1 MKFEGIYTPIIT
13 PFHED
18 GSVDWQG
25 YADVIEWQIDNG
37 VAGIIV
43 GGSTGEFYAMSKQ
56 ERIQQFEFAAERIN
70 KRVTLMAGVND
81 ILVGECLAISV
92 AARDAGAD
100 ALLVAAPPY
109 SLPSQSELAAHI
121 LKIADTAG
129 LPIMLYNYPGR
140 TGVEMGA
147 EFLTAVSVNPLVC
160 AIKESSGDYTRI
172 PYLTRNFPD
181 IQLIVGGEEQVLE
194 FVAWGSKAWV
204 CATGNFFPDEC
215 VKLMSTVANGD
226 FELARALMAA
236 LMPTMS
242 ALEQSG
248 KFVQSIKEGCRLQ
261 GRPSGIVR
269 PPMQAM
275 DSAMQ
280 QDVAAIITEAREAL
294 RLLFATKLSI

>member
-18 GSVDWQG
+18 GSVDWDG
-25 YADVIEWQIDNG
+25 YADVIEWQIENG

-43 GGSTGEFYAMSKQ
+43 GGSTGEFYAMSKE
-56 ERIQQFEFAAERIN
+56 ERIQQFKFAADRIN
-70 KRVTLMAGVND
+70 KRVTFMAGVND
-81 ILVGECLAISV
+81 ILVSECLSISA

-109 SLPSQSELAAHI
+109 SLPSESELACHV
-121 LKIADTAG
+121 LKIADTTG

-140 TGVEMGA
+140 TGVEMGE
-147 EFLTAVSVNPLVC
+147 EFLTAISKNPLVC
-160 AIKESSGDYTRI
+160 AIKESSGDYSRI
-172 PYLTRNFPD
+172 PYLTRNFPN
-181 IQLIVGGEEQVLE
+181 IQLVVGGEEQVLE
-194 FVAWGSKAWV
+194 FAAWGSKAWV
-204 CATGNFFPDEC
+204 CATGNFFPGEC

-226 FELARALMAA
+226 FELGRALMAA

-261 GRPSGIVR
+261 GRPCGVVR
-269 PPMQAM
+269 PPMQSL

-280 QDVAAIITEAREAL
+280 QEVAAIITEARN
-294 RLLFATKLSI
+294 LLHSLLKA